1 LKPYPITSPD
11 HLRDLTKMIKWDKDK
26 KAVWDFADD
35 WYTSGEQRSVALEIG
50 NSAQIIYTTGKKRIV
65 LATLYQK
72 AAKDY
77 VKNTNSGGTT

>member
-1 LKPYPITSPD
+1 MKSYPIPSPD

-50 NSAQIIYTTGKKRIV
+50 SSAQIIYTTGKKRIV

-77 VKNTNSGGTT
+77 VRDTKSGGAT

>member
-1 LKPYPITSPD
+1 MKPYPIPSPD

-50 NSAQIIYTTGKKRIV
+50 SSAQIIYTTGKNRIV

-77 VKNTNSGGTT
+77 VRDTKSGGAT